1 MKLTGQIDHNLTENK
16 MFKFY
21 RGTCQREANELAQ
34 DIQTRNITHWTDSY
48 DNAAKYSKGAVIEI
62 EMDELPPHFDLY
74 SGICQGDATHGTFRE
89 WLLTRGYFEGTACN
103 FVEESYVH
111 NA

>member
-1 MKLTGQIDHNLTENK
+1 MKKTKPNK
-16 MFKFY
+16 WRLQMFKFY
-21 RGTCQREANELAQ
+21 RGTSQREANELAQ

-62 EMDELPPHFDLY
+62 VMDELPPHFNTY

>member
-34 DIQTRNITHWTDSY
+34 DVQTREVSHWTDSY
-48 DNAAKYSKGAVIEI
+48 DNAAKYSKGAVIEV
-62 EMDELPPHFDLY
+62 EMDELPPHFNQY
-74 SGICQGDATHGTFRE
+74 RSICEGDAVHGTFAQWVLPRA
-89 WLLTRGYFEGTACN
+89 YFETTACN
-103 FVEESYVH
+103 FVEEVRVH
-111 NA
+111 NH